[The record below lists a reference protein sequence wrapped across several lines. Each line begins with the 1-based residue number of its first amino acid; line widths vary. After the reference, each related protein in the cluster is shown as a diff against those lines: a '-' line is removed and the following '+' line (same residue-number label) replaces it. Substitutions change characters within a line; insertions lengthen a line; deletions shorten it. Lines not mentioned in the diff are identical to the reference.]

1 MKSILLAGIL
11 VISICTVYGQN
22 CPSSG
27 GGPNFSGKDLT
38 NFNFTTY
45 PPNFL
50 IGANFTNAI
59 LDGAQFQNVNL
70 TNANF
75 TNAKMRVSTKGRTDL
90 SGANLDHTC
99 FQKADMD
106 SCILQFA
113 IFRATDFSNAS
124 LMYSDFG
131 PMMTIAAS
139 TSDTLRTKF
148 NQTTLDFDHFPISN
162 WPAGY
167 WALTDLSYTKISGM
181 TKDNFNFRNKDIRDA
196 ILTGQNYTNFDFTS
210 CTMSRVR
217 LNESVLSYAT
227 LTGCKL
233 DQSNLAGSQ
242 MNLVQMQHAQFY
254 DPQNVGKPANLSGV
268 TLNNANITACDF
280 SYANFQGASLLGATA
295 DSCKFNYANFQSGN
309 GYDVASMSGASLSY
323 ASFSSAGL
331 NGVNLTNSYIINGQ
345 FNDLTLLGT
354 NFTNANMPGANF
366 KNSKLEGVL
375 FTGAILQNVN
385 FTNTTMKTPPNGGSG
400 VDFTCTQLGGSNF
413 SNATVLQANFAD
425 AVMPVA
431 DSCCK
436 TVDGYFCGIIAINQ
450 LGYGAVTLPVL
461 NNKVTCP
468 NGTIAQCT
476 GTQWVVPRWKSSN
489 CNASHTSQLLW
500 YKPNC
505 DGKDT
510 SGQIHFPDPN
520 LQASLMKQMSG
531 GDPHYIITKHAAAQV
546 PSLNCAYAGISNL
559 EGLQY
564 FTALQELD
572 VSGNL
577 LTDGTFFT
585 RIPSLTSLSVSNN
598 MITLLN
604 LQGLSDL
611 NYLNA
616 SSNQISSLLIDA
628 GAFISFLNVSYNG
641 LTQLD
646 ITIQTSLEYLDVSHN
661 KLTSIGSVEQ
671 LTNLNSL
678 FIQNNSLTTIGS
690 VKNLFKDG
698 SGNLIYMNISCNLP
712 FKCNTLQLDS
722 TAQEKNF
729 LTHSQCGVNN
739 LPGCGSKSM
748 VRKK

>member
-1 MKSILLAGIL
+1 MKSIVLAGIL
-11 VISICTVYGQN
+11 AFCICACYAQN

-38 NFNFTTY
+38 NYNFTTY
-45 PPNFL
+45 PQNYL
-50 IGANFTNAI
+50 IGANFSNAI

-75 TNAKMRVSTKGRTDL
+75 SNAKMRVSSKGRTDL
-90 SGANLDHTC
+90 SGANLDHAC
-99 FQKADMD
+99 FQMADMD
-106 SCILQFA
+106 SAILQFA

-124 LMYSDFG
+124 LMYADFG
-131 PMMTIAAS
+131 PMMTVAPS
-139 TSDTLRTKF
+139 TTDNLRTKF
-148 NQTTLDFDHFPISN
+148 NHSTLDFDHFPISS
-162 WPAGY
+162 WPASY
-167 WALTDLSYTKISGM
+167 WAYTDLSYTTISGI
-181 TKDNFNFRNKDIRDA
+181 TNNNFNFKNKDISQA
-196 ILTGQNYTNFDFTS
+196 ILTGQNFTNFDFTAA
-210 CTMSRVR
+210 TMSGVW
-217 LNESVLSYAT
+217 LNESTLSYAT
-227 LTGCKL
+227 LSRCKL
-233 DQSNLAGSQ
+233 DQSNLTGAQ
-242 MNLVQMQHAQFY
+242 MNMVKMDHASFY
-254 DPQNVGKPANLSGV
+254 NPQNVGKSANLSGV
-268 TLNNANITACDF
+268 TLNNATITSCDF

-295 DSCKFNYANFQSGN
+295 DSSKFNYANFQSGN
-309 GYDVASMSGASLSY
+309 NYDVASLSGASLSY
-323 ASFSSAGL
+323 SSFSSAGL

-436 TVDGYFCGIIAINQ
+436 TVDGYYCGIIAINQ

-468 NGTIAQCT
+468 NGAIAQCT
-476 GTQWVVPRWKSSN
+476 GTQWVVPHWRSSS
-489 CNASHTSQLLW
+489 CNPGHTSQLLW

-505 DGKDT
+505 SGKDT
-510 SGQIHFPDPN
+510 TGQIHFPDPN
-520 LQASLMKQMSG
+520 LEASLMKQMSG
-531 GDPHYIITKHAAAQV
+531 GDPNYIITKHAAAQV
-546 PSLNCAYAGISNL
+546 PSLNCSYSKISNL

-564 FTALQELD
+564 FTALEELD
-572 VSGNL
+572 VSGNF

-585 RIPSLTSLSVSNN
+585 RIPSLNSLSVANN
-598 MITLLN
+598 LITLLN
-604 LQGLSDL
+604 LQGLSNL

-616 SSNQISSLLIDA
+616 SSNQINSLLLDA
-628 GAFISFLNVSYNG
+628 GAYISFLNVSYNA
-641 LTQLD
+641 LSQLD
-646 ITIQTSLEYLDVSHN
+646 ITIQTWLEYLDVSHN
-661 KLTSIGSVEQ
+661 KLTNIGSVEQ
-671 LTNLNSL
+671 LANLNSL
-678 FIQNNSLTTIGS
+678 FIQNNSLTTVGS
-690 VKNLFKDG
+690 VKKLYNSG

-722 TAQEKNF
+722 TPQEKNF
-729 LTHSQCGVNN
+729 LTHSLCGVNN
-739 LPGCGSKSM
+739 LPGCGSKQM
-748 VRKK
+748 ERKK